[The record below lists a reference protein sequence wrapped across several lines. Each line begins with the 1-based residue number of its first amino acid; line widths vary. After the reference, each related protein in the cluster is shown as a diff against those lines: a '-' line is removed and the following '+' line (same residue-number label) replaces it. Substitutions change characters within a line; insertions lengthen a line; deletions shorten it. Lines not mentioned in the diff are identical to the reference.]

1 MGSRSQGV
9 GRPGHGG
16 GPRRYCRSRR
26 QRGGR
31 GTSGLYEAMASAWW
45 DSLNTAERECWLDS
59 AEADGRDRSM
69 LAAYTLMG
77 DREDLVGVR
86 DEIDFDKSR

>member
-1 MGSRSQGV
+1 
-9 GRPGHGG
+9 
-16 GPRRYCRSRR
+16 
-26 QRGGR
+26 
-31 GTSGLYEAMASAWW
+31 MASAWW